1 MISQYNLAPDKLY
14 GVKNMTCLV
23 TKRLTMRGFIVS
35 DPDFGPKYAKEHYE
49 KVGQWIADGTFK
61 VQMSMTDG
69 MDNAVDGFLGML
81 KGENFGKAV
90 LKVAG
95 LDEKVCAALLVLNTH
110 ANAHSEAAQK
120 ARI

>member
-1 MISQYNLAPDKLY
+1 MISQYNLPPDKLY
-14 GVKNMTCLV
+14 GVKGMMYLV

-35 DPDFGPKYAKEHYE
+35 DPDFGPKYVKELHE

-61 VQMSMTDG
+61 AQMSITDG
-69 MDNAVDGFLGML
+69 MDHAIDGFLGML

-90 LKVAG
+90 LKIADV
-95 LDEKVCAALLVLNTH
+95 DEKVCSALLALNAR

>member
-1 MISQYNLAPDKLY
+1 
-14 GVKNMTCLV
+14 
-23 TKRLTMRGFIVS
+23 MRGFIVG
-35 DPDFGPKYAKEHYE
+35 DPDFGPKYAKEHHE

-61 VQMSMTDG
+61 AQMSVMDG
-69 MDNAVDGFLGML
+69 MDKAIDGFLGML

-90 LKVAG
+90 LKVAD
-95 LDEKVCAALLVLNTH
+95 LDEKVCVALLVLTTR